1 MALLGDRGVA
11 PRSGV
16 RAGWWFRVVPGV
28 GVLVGSLVLTGCEP
42 LDSDGRRTSDLDNRH
57 SRSDTTIHRDGS
69 SRGLILYRSS
79 VSSTDGGSSSR
90 QRITV
95 RDSKGRMVAGGR
107 VKDGMHSYRLAPG
120 TYTVRITGHGS
131 SCTSTVRVR
140 SSRTSRISV
149 SC

>member
-1 MALLGDRGVA
+1 MALLGDRGA
-11 PRSGV
+11 GLL
-16 RAGWWFRVVPGV
+16 RADRTGRWFRVVPAV

-42 LDSDGRRTSDLDNRH
+42 PDSDGKEHSGNRS
-57 SRSDTTIHRDGS
+57 SRSDTSFNGGTG
-69 SRGLILYRSS
+69 RGLILYRSS
-79 VSSTDGGSSSR
+79 VSSTDGGSSR

-95 RDSKGRMVAGGR
+95 RNSKGRKVAGGR

-120 TYTVRITGHGS
+120 IYTVRITGGGS